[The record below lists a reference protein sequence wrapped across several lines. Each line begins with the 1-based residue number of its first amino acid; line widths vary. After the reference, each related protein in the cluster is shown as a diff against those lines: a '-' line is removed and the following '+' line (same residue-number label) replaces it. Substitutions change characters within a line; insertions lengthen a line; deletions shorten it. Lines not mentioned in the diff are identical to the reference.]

1 MQVHI
6 LFEQVLKGMRMEDVP
21 KDSSQEFATKSD
33 IENLKAQIALDL
45 ELLPRTITTV
55 IIENFDKQT
64 RWIGGL
70 IVAIAIICLL
80 VY

>member
-1 MQVHI
+1 MHLHI
-6 LFEQVLKGMRMEDVP
+6 LFEQVLEGMRMEDVP
-21 KDSSQEFATKSD
+21 KDRSQEFATKSD

>member
-1 MQVHI
+1 
-6 LFEQVLKGMRMEDVP
+6 MEDVP

>member
-1 MQVHI
+1 MHLHI
-6 LFEQVLKGMRMEDVP
+6 LFEQVLEGMRMEDLP
-21 KDSSQEFATKSD
+21 KDRSQEFATKSD
-33 IENLKAQIALDL
+33 IENLKDQIALDL

>member
-1 MQVHI
+1 
-6 LFEQVLKGMRMEDVP
+6 MEDLP
-21 KDSSQEFATKSD
+21 KDRSQEFATKSD
-33 IENLKAQIALDL
+33 IENLKDQIALDL